1 MTGPLSRREV
11 LEMGLGL
18 AVAGSLAESGPA
30 EPAAS
35 DSLAEEKHRMT
46 TISELNRYGEELE
59 RMLILRS
66 SPIAVKM
73 LEKESEIPK
82 EAVRPKRDRKYHL
95 AQCQAFALS
104 RREGTTVAMLK
115 EDHWCPTALM
125 AYGLVKRPDSVEK
138 WSHPYECFEVGK
150 YIGMVTASLKKATFV
165 PDVVIV
171 YAKPAQLRGL
181 LLSMKVED
189 VPQVAGH
196 FFPPSCGWSVV
207 NPMRTGKYWLV
218 IPDPGEYQRA
228 LTEEGDMMFSI
239 PLSKIEGMMAGLRSN
254 EHGAFS
260 YAEHSMFMQPDF
272 EQPEFYKEMFKG
284 WGLDTK

>member
-1 MTGPLSRREV
+1 MLSRREV
-11 LEMGLGL
+11 LEMGFI
-18 AVAGSLAESGPA
+18 AAAAGAGMGKGT
-30 EPAAS
+30 AS
-35 DSLAEEKHRMT
+35 PDSPSPDVKEKRQME
-46 TISELNRYGEELE
+46 TIRELNQYGEDLE
-59 RMLILRS
+59 KMLILRS

-82 EAVRPKRDRKYHL
+82 EAIRPKRDRRYHL

-104 RREGTTVAMLK
+104 RRDGTTVAMLK

-125 AYGLVKRPDSVEK
+125 AYGMVKRPESVEK

-150 YIGMVTASLKKATFV
+150 YIGIVSAPLKKATYI
-165 PDVVIV
+165 PDVILI

-181 LLSMKVED
+181 LLSMKVEE

-196 FFPPSCGWSVV
+196 FFPPSCGWSIV
-207 NPMRTGKYWLV
+207 NPMRTDKYWVV

-228 LTEEGDMMFSI
+228 LTDEGDLMFSI
-239 PLSKIEGMMAGLRSN
+239 PQSKIRGMMAGLKNN
-254 EHGAFS
+254 EHGIFS
-260 YAEHSMFMQPDF
+260 YKEHSMFMQPDF
-272 EQPEFYKEMFKG
+272 EQPDFYREMFKS